1 MSGMVKLYFEE
12 IEPVEADGDSALH
25 MVDGPGAASPAR
37 EEGGAGVA
45 AAAQTVRLASGGEL
59 ADLRFDAFGEF
70 ASLNSTIRVPVECS
84 ALAPAGAG
92 PEARGG
98 AAMVCLGSSVLLF
111 GGAARS
117 GEHYNDMWQCTLPGA
132 GRVRWERCDAPG
144 APYARSGHSLT
155 LVPTSLSGPQQD
167 QHGQEH
173 PHKLGAVA
181 VLFGG
186 LNALEERAFNDVH
199 VLSWSPE
206 QAPRWLAFD
215 CAGCAPQ
222 PRTAH
227 SCSAVGSD
235 LVVFGG
241 SSPTCGALRDLHV
254 LHVGLGRSGSGSG
267 RPSLTWSTLRCSGPP
282 PTMRELHGACV
293 LGKLTAPTDLA
304 FAHYGEGELEA
315 GRAAA
320 TAPQVTL
327 GEQADP
333 TAALRHKEAG
343 NSHFV
348 RGEWDAARQCYDCA
362 LAVDP
367 RGHVLYGNR
376 SACLLKL
383 GRAEEALADALSA
396 LRLSPRWG
404 KGYLREALACAA
416 LGQRDATRTA
426 YCAALECA
434 SSDSEREGFEKQR
447 AALERQVASVIVEE
461 RQQQQQRQAQANE
474 ALDGASPP
482 EPPDQLNGQGPWLV
496 VFGGRSN
503 ESVLCDMRVLDLRS
517 HTWLPETIETPF
529 PRCGHSCSRL
539 DGSRLLMFGG
549 WDGGGNV
556 FNTAAVYDLG
566 SRMWTECE
574 IKGDLEPRFSH
585 AECAQAP
592 AEAPQRVLVF
602 GGVSVEKDHA
612 DVIVLSQAPA

>member
-1 MSGMVKLYFEE
+1 MAEMVKLYFEE

-25 MVDGPGAASPAR
+25 VGESPGCASPAR
-37 EEGGAGVA
+37 EEGGAGA
-45 AAAQTVRLASGGEL
+45 AAAQSVRLASGGEL

-70 ASLNSTIRVPVECS
+70 ASLNSTIRVPVQCS
-84 ALAPAGAG
+84 ALAPADAG
-92 PEARGG
+92 PAARGG
-98 AAMVCLGSSVLLF
+98 AAMVCLGSRVLLF

-117 GEHYNDMWQCTLPGA
+117 GEHFGDLWRCSLPGA
-132 GRVRWERCDAPG
+132 GRVRWERCDPPG
-144 APYARSGHSLT
+144 APSARSGHSLT
-155 LVPTSLSGPQQD
+155 LVPASLSGPQRD
-167 QHGQEH
+167 LYGQQQQE
-173 PHKLGAVA
+173 AVA

-199 VLSWSPE
+199 LLSCAPE

-215 CAGCAPQ
+215 SAGCAPQ

-241 SSPTCGALRDLHV
+241 SSPSCGALRDVHV
-254 LHVGLGRSGSGSG
+254 LHVGLGRVAGGAGAG
-267 RPSLTWSTLRCSGPP
+267 RPSLAWSTLRCGGPP
-282 PTMRELHGACV
+282 PKMRELHGACV
-293 LGKLTAPTDLA
+293 LGELGAPAGLV
-304 FAHYGEGELEA
+304 FAHYGEGELDA
-315 GRAAA
+315 GRVAA
-320 TAPQVTL
+320 TALQSAPGAQV
-327 GEQADP
+327 QAASA
-333 TAALRHKEAG
+333 AALRHKEAG
-343 NSHFV
+343 NARFV
-348 RGEWDAARQCYDCA
+348 RSEWDAARGCYDCA

-383 GRAEEALADALSA
+383 GRAEEALADAISA

-416 LGQRDATRTA
+416 LGRRDAARA
-426 YCAALECA
+426 AFCAALECA
-434 SSDSEREGFEKQR
+434 SSDSERDGFDNQR
-447 AALERQVASVIVEE
+447 AAFEREAASAEE
-461 RQQQQQRQAQANE
+461 AQQQEHEATEDAN
-474 ALDGASPP
+474 PP
-482 EPPDQLNGQGPWLV
+482 VPPHQLNSQGPWLV

-503 ESVLCDMRVLDLRS
+503 ESVLCDMRVFDLRS
-517 HTWLPETIETPF
+517 HMWLPETIETPF

-556 FNTAAVYDLG
+556 FNTATVYDLP

-574 IKGDLEPRFSH
+574 IKTELEPRFSH
-585 AECAQAP
+585 AECSQSP
-592 AEAPQRVLVF
+592 AESPQRVLLF
-602 GGVSVEKDHA
+602 GGVSAENDHA
-612 DVIVLSQAPA
+612 DVIVLSQPSA